1 MRRLFALLV
10 LLLGSYEYRANDDV
24 PIEIDEREPRETRH
38 VRDGMLAELLEN
50 AVQAYLDEDW
60 DRCISAF
67 NDALY
72 G

>member
-1 MRRLFALLV
+1 
-10 LLLGSYEYRANDDV
+10 
-24 PIEIDEREPRETRH
+24 
-38 VRDGMLAELLEN
+38 MLAELLEN